1 MNFSFWFCF
10 LIICLLFILATLGF
24 PCSSRASHCTG
35 FCRRRAQALGPAGFS
50 NCDRSTEPGAGFSA
64 SWRCPASWRWSPI
77 PTKMERSVVAP
88 RIVPGGLISPDSGRS
103 QQRRG
108 AVSVPGQLQFRR
120 GPSRPLAQGG
130 PWHSPTALR
139 TPTPH
144 PLQVFLLV
152 GQLSNFRGKLFF
164 PGGIPSPGWV
174 RYLLTVKAISS
185 SLALNIPC

>member
-24 PCSSRASHCTG
+24 PCGSRASHCTG
-35 FCRRRAQALGPAGFS
+35 FCHRGAQALGSAGFS

-120 GPSRPLAQGG
+120 GPSRPLAQGAPGTLPLPYG
-130 PWHSPTALR
+130 P
-139 TPTPH
+139 PH
-144 PLQVFLLV
+144 PTLCRCFSWLV
-152 GQLSNFRGKLFF
+152 NFRISEENYFF
-164 PGGIPSPGWV
+164 QEAFPHQVGSDIF
-174 RYLLTVKAISS
+174 
-185 SLALNIPC
+185 SLSRPFLVH

>member
-1 MNFSFWFCF
+1 M
-10 LIICLLFILATLGF
+10 ATLGF
-24 PCSSRASHCTG
+24 PCGSRASHCSG
-35 FCRRRAQALGPAGFS
+35 FCRHGAQALGPAGFS
-50 NCDRSTEPGAGFSA
+50 NCDRSTEPGGDARQAGGGHRSPPR
-64 SWRCPASWRWSPI
+64 WRGVSC
-77 PTKMERSVVAP
+77 VAP

-130 PWHSPTALR
+130 PWHSPTALL
-139 TPTPH
+139 TPTRH
-144 PLQVFLLV
+144 PPQLFLLV

-164 PGGIPSPGWV
+164 PGGILSPGWV
-174 RYLLTVKAISS
+174 QYLLTVKAISS